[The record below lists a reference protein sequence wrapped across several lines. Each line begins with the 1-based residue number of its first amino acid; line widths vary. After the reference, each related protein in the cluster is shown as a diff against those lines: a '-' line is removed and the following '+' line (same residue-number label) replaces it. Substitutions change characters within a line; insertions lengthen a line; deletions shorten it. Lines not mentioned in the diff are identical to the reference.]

1 MSFSY
6 RLLLLVVVSTVM
18 IRSVSA
24 EIEAI
29 EGKRYPLTD
38 KHGPWMIMVAAIRDV
53 AEERR
58 VTEGLTA
65 NEAADRLVYELR
77 RKGIP
82 AYTYSIDER
91 VEELSATRPNSS
103 RRYVAQQG
111 YISVLAGNF
120 EHNNSA
126 VAQRVLEYIKTK
138 FEPEFLENPENG
150 GILPKTKGRPSPLSR
165 AFITAN
171 PLFDGEVRDSE
182 YDSLMLDLN
191 AGQRF
196 SLLHCKG
203 RYSLTVATFQ
213 GGSVMQMRGRDSAR
227 AMSFFERHF
236 GKSLDECAERAMS
249 LAEALRNARK
259 YGYDEDF
266 EAYVLHDKYRSVVTI
281 GSFSSPGDPRIRQLV
296 SRFGG
301 KQIGNPRTGE
311 EVLAA
316 ESFTIPKLSR
326 IGQIPKDS
334 WVFDGEPELIR
345 VPQIGK

>member
-1 MSFSY
+1 MRFFQ
-6 RLLLLVVVSTVM
+6 RLLLLAVLVSLMT
-18 IRSVSA
+18 RSLSA

-29 EGKRYPLTD
+29 EGKSYPLTS
-38 KHGPWMIMVAAIRDV
+38 KHGPWMVMVAAIRDV
-53 AEERR
+53 SEERR

-65 NEAADRLVYELR
+65 TEAANRLVYELR

-150 GILPKTKGRPSPLSR
+150 GILPRTKGRPSPLSR

-191 AGQRF
+191 AGQKF
-196 SLLHCKG
+196 SLLQNQG
-203 RYSLTVATFQ
+203 SYSLTVATFH
-213 GGSVMQMRGRDSAR
+213 GGSVMQMHGRDSSR
-227 AMSFFERHF
+227 ALSFFERHF

-259 YGYDEDF
+259 HGYEEDF
-266 EAYVLHDKYRSVVTI
+266 EAYVLHDKYKSVVTI
-281 GSFSSPGDPRIRQLV
+281 GSFSSPADPRIRQLV

-301 KQIGNPRTGE
+301 KQTRNPRTGQ
-311 EVLAA
+311 EVIAA
-316 ESFTIPKLSR
+316 ESFAIPRLSR
-326 IGQIPKDS
+326 TGQIPKDS

-345 VPQIGK
+345 VPRIGR